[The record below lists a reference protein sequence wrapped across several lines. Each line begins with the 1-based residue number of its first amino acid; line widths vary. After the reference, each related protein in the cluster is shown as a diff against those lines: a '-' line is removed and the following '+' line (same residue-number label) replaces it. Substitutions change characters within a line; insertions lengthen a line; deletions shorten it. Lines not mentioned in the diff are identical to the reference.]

1 MPCEPNRSGRTLGT
15 RSHPDQRGATL
26 SVPGARIA
34 PSPVAGLFEASTD
47 LRFAAAAAGARRQT
61 VAMTTIRG
69 RLLAAAMVLAW
80 AGAAT
85 GAVPAVATVQATAV
99 PEVEALAP
107 ARVAS
112 IAPAPATLAL
122 PAAADTALDG
132 WEWPVS
138 PRRIAAPYVAPPHR
152 YGPGHRGIDLA
163 SEPDAEVR
171 APAAGM
177 VAFVGAVAGR
187 AVVTIDHGDGLV
199 TTLEPVAAVAAV
211 GDTVAQGDL
220 VGRVDV
226 GGHAAPGTV
235 HFGVRR
241 DGEYINPMLL
251 LAGVPRAVL
260 LPCC

>member
-1 MPCEPNRSGRTLGT
+1 MPCEPNGSGRTLGT

-26 SVPGARIA
+26 SVSGARIA
-34 PSPVAGLFEASTD
+34 SSPVAGLFEASTD
-47 LRFAAAAAGARRQT
+47 ARFAAAAAGVRRQT
-61 VAMTTIRG
+61 VAMRTIRG
-69 RLLAAAMVLAW
+69 RLLAAAMLLAC

-85 GAVPAVATVQATAV
+85 GAVPAAA
-99 PEVEALAP
+99 
-107 ARVAS
+107 
-112 IAPAPATLAL
+112 AL
-122 PAAADTALDG
+122 PAAARGFAPSAPPAAVDAGLDG

-138 PRRIAAPYVAPPHR
+138 PPRIVAPYVAPPHR

-163 SEPDAEVR
+163 AEPGAEVH
-171 APAAGM
+171 APAAGI

-187 AVVTIDHGDGLV
+187 SVLTLDHGDGLV
-199 TTLEPVAAVAAV
+199 TTLEPVAAGVNV
-211 GDTVAQGDL
+211 GDAVAQGDL

-226 GGHAAPGTV
+226 GGHAAPATV